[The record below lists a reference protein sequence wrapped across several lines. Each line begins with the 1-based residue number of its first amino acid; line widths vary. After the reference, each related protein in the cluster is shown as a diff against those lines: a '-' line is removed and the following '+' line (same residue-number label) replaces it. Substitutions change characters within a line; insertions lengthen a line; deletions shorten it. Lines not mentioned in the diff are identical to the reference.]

1 MNKRLSWTTSLDWLM
16 GFVALFALIA
26 VLQTFIIG
34 KHYII
39 PSVLLTLSV
48 LFGNLAWY
56 ALNGARWAKLLNFWC
71 GALLT
76 SHCFFALFWSVKYR
90 AILGDYFEAVAS
102 VVTLLLFFTTFLYA
116 KHNRLHT
123 AS

>member
-1 MNKRLSWTTSLDWLM
+1 M